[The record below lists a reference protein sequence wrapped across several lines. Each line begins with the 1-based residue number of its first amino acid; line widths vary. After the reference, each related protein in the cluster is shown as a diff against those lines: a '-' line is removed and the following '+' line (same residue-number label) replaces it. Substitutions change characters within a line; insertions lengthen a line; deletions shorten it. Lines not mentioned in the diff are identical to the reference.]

1 MKVIGLDGR
10 AYGWNFGKYNNQRE
24 DCSSLHLRARILLKQ
39 LYPYDIIFEE
49 IAIVGIKTEI
59 NNRPLYFDFYA
70 NSLKTAF
77 EIQGLQH
84 SEFVS
89 FFHGNKLEFF
99 RAKRLDGLK
108 RSWCELNHITL
119 LELPHNESDKEWEI
133 RIRNR

>member
-1 MKVIGLDGR
+1 MR
-10 AYGWNFGKYNNQRE
+10 R
-24 DCSSLHLRARILLKQ
+24 
-39 LYPYDIIFEE
+39 IFEE
-49 IAIVGIKTEI
+49 VYLVGAVSEI
-59 NNRPLYFDFYA
+59 NNRGLILDFYL

-77 EIQGLQH
+77 EIQGQQH
-84 SEFVS
+84 SQYIS